1 MVKSAH
7 PRASQRLA
15 AALLA
20 VAALLGG
27 APIAAQ
33 QDNTLN
39 IYSYRQEFLLRPLL
53 DAFKAE
59 TGVESRVVYL
69 ESGALERLKAEGRN
83 SPADV
88 VLTADVAQ
96 IVNMANAGLLQPVQS
111 AALEANVPQ
120 HLQDS
125 QNRWF
130 GLTQRG
136 RILVVA
142 KDRPLPR
149 PVASYEDLTDP
160 ALKGKIC
167 TRPGKHPYNVTLL
180 ASIVAV
186 KGEAAAEEWARG
198 VKANLARKPQGNDRA
213 QVKAVKEGVCDIAL
227 INTYYMGLMA
237 TNDTEPEQKK
247 WAQAVRMVFP
257 NQPGQGDGH
266 GTHVNASA
274 GAVTASAPH
283 RAIAVRFLEFLSGS
297 AAQKIYAAENFEY
310 PVKAGSELHPIVKSW
325 GDFKTDTVSVERVAE
340 LIDTA
345 AKIMDIVG
353 YDL

>member
-1 MVKSAH
+1 MVQSAH
-7 PRASQRLA
+7 PRAARRLA
-15 AALLA
+15 AAALA

-27 APIAAQ
+27 TPIAAA

-59 TGVESRVVYL
+59 TGVESKVVYL

-88 VLTADVAQ
+88 VLTADFAQ
-96 IVNMANAGLLQPVQS
+96 MVNIADAGLLQPVQS
-111 AALEANVPQ
+111 ATLEGNVPQ
-120 HLQDS
+120 NLQDS

-136 RILVVA
+136 RIIVVS
-142 KDRPLPR
+142 KDRPLPI
-149 PVASYEDLTDP
+149 PVNSYEDLADP
-160 ALKGKIC
+160 RLKGKIC
-167 TRPGKHPYNVTLL
+167 TRPGKHAYNVTLL
-180 ASIVAV
+180 ASIIAT
-186 KGEAAAEEWARG
+186 KGEKAAEDWARG
-198 VKANLARKPQGNDRA
+198 VKANLARKPQGNDRGQA
-213 QVKAVKEGVCDIAL
+213 KAVKEGVCDIAL

-237 TNDTEPEQKK
+237 TNDKEPEQKD

-257 NQPGQGDGH
+257 NQPGQGDGR

-274 GAVTASAPH
+274 GAVTANAPNK
-283 RAIAVRFLEFLSGS
+283 ATAVRFLEFLSGP

-310 PVKAGSELHPIVKSW
+310 PVKAGSELHPVVKSW
-325 GDFKTDTVSVERVAE
+325 GEFKTDTVSVERIAT

-345 AKIMDIVG
+345 AKIMDRVG